1 MAYLPRVMDELL
13 SRALGSAGAVLME
26 GPRGCGKTS
35 TALQACGSAVHL
47 DLDESALDT
56 LALDPR
62 LVLGGD
68 APQLID
74 EWQVAGTRVW
84 NSVRAEVDRRGLP
97 GQFILTGSAMPD
109 DDVRRHTG
117 AGRFARLSMRP
128 MTLFESGESTGQMSL
143 SRLLAGERPTSSR
156 SPLEV
161 SDIAA
166 LVVRGGWPTNVS
178 RSIEDAASA
187 NVNYL
192 RSITEVDLPRV
203 DPARRDPALAER
215 LLRALARNTAMEHKV
230 ARLASETHGVEGP
243 IARTT
248 AYDYLTALE
257 RLMILEL
264 QQPWATHLRSR
275 ALLRRAPRTHF
286 TDPSL
291 AAAALGAGPAR
302 LLSDP
307 NFLGLLFESLVVRDC
322 RVYAGP
328 LEATVHHYRDS
339 DGLEVDVVVQGRDGR
354 WGAFEVKLGTSQVQP
369 AAERLIDFAAKVDT
383 GKTGEPAVLGVI
395 TGTGYGYTRADGVVV
410 IPVGAFGP

>member
-1 MAYLPRVMDELL
+1 MAYLPRVMDGLL
-13 SRALGSAGAVLME
+13 SRALGSAGAVLVE

-35 TALQACGSAVHL
+35 TALQACASAVHL
-47 DLDESALDT
+47 DIDDAALDT

-62 LVLGGD
+62 LVLGGQ

-97 GQFILTGSAMPD
+97 GQFVLTGSAVPE

-117 AGRFARLSMRP
+117 AGRFARLPMRP
-128 MTLFESGESTGQMSL
+128 MSLFESGESSGQMSL
-143 SRLLAGERPTSSR
+143 SSLLAGERPTAPR

-161 SDIAA
+161 SDVAA

-203 DPARRDPALAER
+203 DPGRRDLALAER
-215 LLRALARNTAMEHKV
+215 LLQALARNTAMEHKV
-230 ARLASETHGVEGP
+230 ARLAAETHGTEGP

-248 AYDYLTALE
+248 AYDYLSALQ
-257 RLMILEL
+257 RLMILET
-264 QQPWATHLRSR
+264 QPPWATHLRSR
-275 ALLRRAPRTHF
+275 AVLRRASRTHF
-286 TDPSL
+286 ADPSL
-291 AAAALGAGPAR
+291 AAAALGAGPSR
-302 LLSDP
+302 LLNDP
-307 NFLGLLFESLVVRDC
+307 NFLGMLFESLVVRDC

-328 LEATVHHYRDS
+328 LDATVHHYRDS

-354 WGAFEVKLGTSQVQP
+354 WGAFEVKLGSGRVQP
-369 AAERLIDFAAKVDT
+369 AAERLIEFAAKVDT
-383 GKTGEPAVLGVI
+383 SKTGAPAVLGVI

-410 IPVGAFGP
+410 IPVGALGP